1 MKKVQLLIA
10 TMLALPLFLW
20 AQVPSLNPPK
30 GMPLPA
36 PPTLSANSYILV
48 DFNSDRILV
57 SSNPDMRVEPASITK
72 LMTSYVV
79 FHELDQGNI
88 SLQDQVP
95 VSEKAWRT
103 EGSRMF
109 IEPGMDVNLEQLLK
123 GMVIQSGNDAS
134 VALAEYL
141 AGSEDAFAGLMNHY
155 GEQLGMTNSH
165 FMNSTGLPHEQHYTT
180 AHDVARLSKALIR
193 DFPEYYKWYSEKEY
207 SFNGIRQHNRNNLL
221 WRDPAV
227 DGLKTG
233 HTSSAGYCLA
243 SSAKRDGMRLISV
256 ILGSNSETT
265 RVSESQT
272 LLNYGFRFYET
283 VQLYKAGQEL
293 ASGRVWKGE
302 TEQVKLGVGDELFVT
317 IPRGRYD
324 DLDAQVVMRPKLIAP
339 LAQGEEVGSVVIS
352 IGAEEIARRSLVA
365 LEAVTEAGFFGRTWD
380 GMSMWIS
387 GLFGGD
393 DDASSEV
400 DSTGTGDAK
409 TDDTKTDNTK
419 TNDTATD
426 NTDGGGGENN

>member
-1 MKKVQLLIA
+1 M
-10 TMLALPLFLW
+10 
-20 AQVPSLNPPK
+20 
-30 GMPLPA
+30 PA
-36 PPTLSANSYILV
+36 PPSLSANSYILM

-57 SSNPDMRVEPASITK
+57 SSDPEKRVEPASITK

-79 FHELDQGNI
+79 FHELHEGNI
-88 SLQDQVP
+88 SLTDPVP

-109 IEPGMDVNLEQLLK
+109 IEPGMDVTLEQLIK

-141 AGSEDAFAGLMNHY
+141 AGSEEAFAGLMNHY
-155 GEQLGMTNSH
+155 AQQLGMYNSH
-165 FMNSTGLPHEQHYTT
+165 FMNATGLPHEQHYTT
-180 AHDVARLSKALIR
+180 AHDVAILSQALIR
-193 DFPEYYKWYSEKEY
+193 DYPEYYKWYSEKEY
-207 SFNGIRQHNRNNLL
+207 SFNEIRQHNRNNLL

-233 HTSSAGYCLA
+233 HTAAAGYCLA

-256 ILGSNSETT
+256 VLGSNSEST

-283 VQLYKAGQEL
+283 VQLYKSGQEL

-302 TEQVKLGVGDELFVT
+302 AEQVKLGVDEELFVT
-317 IPRGRYD
+317 IPRGRYE
-324 DLDAQVVMRPKLIAP
+324 DLDAQVVMRPELVAP
-339 LAQGEEVGSVVIS
+339 LAMGEDIGSVVVS
-352 IGAEEIARRSLVA
+352 IGGEEIARRSLVA
-365 LEAVTEAGFFGRTWD
+365 LEAVEPAGFFGRSWD
-380 GMSMWIS
+380 GMKMWFG

-393 DDASSEV
+393 DEDGDSDETEV
-400 DSTGTGDAK
+400 EVINENADEP
-409 TDDTKTDNTK
+409 
-419 TNDTATD
+419 
-426 NTDGGGGENN
+426 DGENGGENS